1 MDRHII
7 ISVGRQFG
15 SGGKSVA
22 EALGSKLGVTVYDDE
37 LIAKAAEQSGFS
49 PELFRN
55 SDENKHVIGLGSL
68 FSSNRF
74 GSFTQ
79 NSIGESSLFKIQSD
93 VIRDIAQKGDA
104 IFVGR
109 ASDYVLRDMD
119 CLDVFICAPMEA
131 RKARV
136 AGRMGI
142 SLTEAQR
149 LIEKKDKGRE
159 DYYNFFTFS
168 QWGVASN
175 YDLCVDS
182 SILGV
187 EGTADFIIDFLN
199 RKNG

>member
-49 PELFRN
+49 PELFRQ

-109 ASDYVLRDMD
+109 TSDYVLRDMD
-119 CLDVFICAPMEA
+119 CLDVFICAPLEA

-136 AGRMGI
+136 AERMGI

-168 QWGVASN
+168 HWGVASN

-182 SILGV
+182 SILGI
-187 EGTADFIIDFLN
+187 EGTADLIIDFLR